1 MSFHQ
6 THHHYDHF
14 VFNRNSI
21 DQAAMTAPCE
31 NEISLIPLE
40 WLDDSRSLVL
50 PPQGLN
56 LWEDAVLPTHKPNRW
71 EDSQH
76 ELVSYHHMHSNMG
89 RTLDLPP
96 HELNHGEV
104 HLSSIRAITLVNHSS
119 GGSSVVWMSSHSN
132 AANPTS
138 CPYGSIKS
146 LLHRWHDN
154 TK

>member
-6 THHHYDHF
+6 PHHHYDHF
-14 VFNRNSI
+14 VFNRDSI
-21 DQAAMTAPCE
+21 DQAAMPAPCAT
-31 NEISLIPLE
+31 EISLIPLE

-56 LWEDAVLPTHKPNRW
+56 LWEDAVLPPHDPNRL
-71 EDSQH
+71 EDSRH
-76 ELVSYHHMHSNMG
+76 EHLSCHHMHSNMG

-132 AANPTS
+132 AVNLTS
-138 CPYGSIKS
+138 LPYGSIIAAS
-146 LLHRWHDN
+146 SMA
-154 TK
+154 